1 MSNYITDI
9 WLKCNWLVLEI
20 WLYIVNLCG
29 NDLAT
34 KLAKKK
40 KILFNFLKKKICFG
54 FKILVLVVY
63 ILVEKVNKAVKWIF

>member
-1 MSNYITDI
+1 MSNYISDI

-34 KLAKKK
+34 KLAKK